1 MTCRF
6 RKVEENVTNR
16 LRLCF
21 SAGVTDWKKVKR
33 RTQRSAPTAICQMK
47 LLIDG
52 TIGLASPIVGTLLV
66 HAEGVPGGGTEYQFV
81 VHVVHTYRYAQH
93 GCQCDEV
100 GSYMSVADGT
110 VVGSPV
116 VHH

>member
-21 SAGVTDWKKVKR
+21 SAGVTDWKKVKG

-52 TIGLASPIVGTLLV
+52 TIGLASPIVGTLLA
-66 HAEGVPGGGTEYQFV
+66 HTEGIPCRWAAHLV
-81 VHVVHTYRYAQH
+81 VGHVVHTYGDAQDR
-93 GCQCDEV
+93 GEGDDV
-100 GSYMSVADGT
+100 GTDVAIGDGT
-110 VVGSPV
+110 VVGTPV